1 MQPLRRY
8 ILLIAV
14 FVLGATASLS
24 VQNWRDNLTFKGFS
38 RVTHLSTSGANI
50 YVKIDNSSI
59 WRYVIKSG
67 EVDILIN
74 GNRMV
79 TFSLRDKVVIPRR
92 KCSEILIPVRFKA
105 QSSFALSRLLWRIIS
120 LNGDDI
126 ELSYRLRAGIGCL
139 QKSFKED
146 DISMSK
152 IFDIFAEAKS
162 LLEELWNMIR

>member
-1 MQPLRRY
+1 
-8 ILLIAV
+8 
-14 FVLGATASLS
+14 
-24 VQNWRDNLTFKGFS
+24 
-38 RVTHLSTSGANI
+38 
-50 YVKIDNSSI
+50 
-59 WRYVIKSG
+59 
-67 EVDILIN
+67 
-74 GNRMV
+74 MV